1 MDAQPRPFVLEHLGT
16 LIAAAAA
23 LVAYASLRWQMGQR
37 WARRE
42 QERAHLEGRV
52 AETERRL
59 TEHLAEVGPL
69 KGRLEEAEKD
79 VATTKEKTAN
89 LTENVNRLVERVD
102 NLIDQIMEWR
112 RNGGARPA

>member
-1 MDAQPRPFVLEHLGT
+1 MDAHTRPLVLEHIGT
-16 LIAAAAA
+16 FIAAAAA
-23 LVAYASLRWQMGQR
+23 LIAYLSLRWQMRQR

-42 QERAHLEGRV
+42 QERVQLESRV
-52 AETERRL
+52 AETERKL
-59 TEHLAEVGPL
+59 NEHLSEVVTL
-69 KGRLEEAEKD
+69 KGRLEQTEKD
-79 VATTKEKTAN
+79 VATTREKTAN